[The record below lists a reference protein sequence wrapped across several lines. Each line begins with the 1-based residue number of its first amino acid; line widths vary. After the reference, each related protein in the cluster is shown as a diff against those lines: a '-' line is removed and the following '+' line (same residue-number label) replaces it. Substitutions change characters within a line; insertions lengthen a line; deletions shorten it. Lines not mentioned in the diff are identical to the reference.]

1 MDVVLAVVRVVVV
14 DDELDVVHVQAT
26 GRDVCRHKNCRAS
39 RSNQVEH
46 VRNMKEPCRNIN
58 RLWFNCIFV
67 TVSSE
72 NLDFDCLVSIFFN
85 WENHCS
91 SYMKNIIKKMSL
103 KSYLNS
109 PRTQSRSFCCLSP
122 WIHIAGQ
129 PSLLI
134 RRVNSSALR
143 FVSTKMRILALVS
156 EPISSSRR
164 ASFDSF
170 SCSLQT
176 STI

>member
-1 MDVVLAVVRVVVV
+1 MHILNKIRLSSEFTYSVDVVLAVVRVVVV

-72 NLDFDCLVSIFFN
+72 NLDLMVWFQFF
-85 WENHCS
+85 S
-91 SYMKNIIKKMSL
+91 TGRIIAH
-103 KSYLNS
+103 
-109 PRTQSRSFCCLSP
+109 
-122 WIHIAGQ
+122 HI
-129 PSLLI
+129 
-134 RRVNSSALR
+134 
-143 FVSTKMRILALVS
+143 
-156 EPISSSRR
+156 
-164 ASFDSF
+164 
-170 SCSLQT
+170 
-176 STI
+176 